1 MAHPKLAVIDTTRP
15 KAHKPYGLAAWEAS
29 GGREAFA
36 REQAR
41 LENYEYMRDNLIM
54 SLVKNSNF
62 SFELIHERCGPH
74 PSTLEAWAQKKVS
87 KPQLGKMYAVLQII
101 GKKFKDI
108 ER

>member
-1 MAHPKLAVIDTTRP
+1 MTAQLRVLDTGRK

-29 GGREAFA
+29 GGRAAWEK
-36 REQAR
+36 EQAR
-41 LENYEYMRDNLIM
+41 LENYEDMRDNLI
-54 SLVKNSNF
+54 SLVRNSNF

-74 PSTLEAWAQKKVS
+74 PSTLQAWADKKVS